1 MIIQYIKNLTL
12 VRFLRSWF
20 TYHKYIKKNFLKIFH
35 RKKLKKTKNTG
46 LKVFIPMIET
56 KHYQYFQVLAIAKA
70 LELRGAQVLILL
82 CDSSLNGCEIKSVKS
97 KNNPCL
103 ECNFSK
109 KNIFPH
115 MDFDTVNI
123 SDYIQNERFNIDK
136 LSVKIFN
143 DSPGEFFY
151 KGVEIMKMVGESIL
165 RYYYGKVP
173 DLPNNQLAKVT
184 ESHINTS
191 IVNIEVATF
200 VVEHWKPDIFLG
212 NMLVYSSWNPYY
224 QVAKNNNILKMSNL

>member
-1 MIIQYIKNLTL
+1 
-12 VRFLRSWF
+12 
-20 TYHKYIKKNFLKIFH
+20 
-35 RKKLKKTKNTG
+35 
-46 LKVFIPMIET
+46 MIET